1 MARMGPW
8 KAFNNIGH
16 RFRAGM
22 VKDYLNSYMKETEA
36 DALLVLRTNGKN
48 LKLIVEAVEV
58 GEDCVVLQLKR
69 EKIAEDVGAGGYVA
83 EERVD
88 GGVDCEG
95 EVEAAVEAVEECGA
109 EDVPGADD
117 EDVPISIIGA
127 VIGEERISSCDFDEI
142 LRIGSC
148 VEIVDETI

>member
-22 VKDYLNSYMKETEA
+22 VKDYLNSYMKETDA

-69 EKIAEDVGAGGYVA
+69 EKIAEDAEAGGYVSG
-83 EERVD
+83 ERVD
-88 GGVDCEG
+88 GGADDEDGV
-95 EVEAAVEAVEECGA
+95 EVAIEAVEECGA
-109 EDVPGADD
+109 EDVPGAEA
-117 EDVPISIIGA
+117 EDVPISVIGA
-127 VIGEERISSCDFDEI
+127 VIGEERSVSSDFDGI

-148 VEIVDETI
+148 IEVVDEMN

>member
-1 MARMGPW
+1 MGPW

-69 EKIAEDVGAGGYVA
+69 ENTVEDAEGGDYAPEQRVDECINYGDGVEAGVEATEEHGEEDVLGGGDQDA
-83 EERVD
+83 
-88 GGVDCEG
+88 
-95 EVEAAVEAVEECGA
+95 
-109 EDVPGADD
+109 
-117 EDVPISIIGA
+117 PISIIGA
-127 VIGEERISSCDFDEI
+127 AAGEETVAPFNYDDM
-142 LRIGSC
+142 LQIGCC
-148 VEIVDETI
+148 VEVAEDEL

>member
-1 MARMGPW
+1 MSRMGPW

-22 VKDYLNSYMKETEA
+22 VKDYLNSYMKETDA
-36 DALLVLRTNGKN
+36 DALLVLKTNGKD

-69 EKIAEDVGAGGYVA
+69 EKILEDAGADGYVA
-83 EERVD
+83 GERVD
-88 GGVDCEG
+88 GGADGED

-109 EDVPGADD
+109 EDVPGAEA

-127 VIGEERISSCDFDEI
+127 VIGEERMLSSDFDKI

-148 VEIVDETI
+148 IEIVDETI